1 MKIFIAVVVL
11 AIASIVSAELDSIN
25 PDDDFSVGKLFKP
38 LVENIVGVR
47 NGTYTHH
54 CTIYIRIKGKWSFV
68 SGSLI
73 APNLV
78 LTLASSFKHRVDEVR
93 VFYGSNKL
101 ASSKMVKG
109 KRFHRHSRFNG
120 ATLTNNLGIV
130 ELVQPIASNLT
141 KPILLPPAAC
151 RNTPFDGQYI
161 AVVGFG
167 ANGETLNKK

>member
-1 MKIFIAVVVL
+1 MKLILALGIL
-11 AIASIVSAELDSIN
+11 AIASIASADSFNFADDYLVSNS
-25 PDDDFSVGKLFKP
+25 FVP
-38 LVENIVGVR
+38 LVENGVGVR
-47 NGTYTHH
+47 NGTFTHH
-54 CTIYIRIKGKWSFV
+54 CTIYIRIQGKWSFV

-109 KRFHRHSRFNG
+109 KRFHRHTRFNG
-120 ATLTNNLGIV
+120 ATLANNLGIV
-130 ELVQPIASNLT
+130 ELVQPIASNLA
-141 KPILLPPAAC
+141 KPILLPPAEC
-151 RNTPFDGQYI
+151 HSTPFDKQLI

-167 ANGETLNKK
+167 AKGE